1 MKKKGSM
8 TIELSLLMPFI
19 IGIIILIIFLSFY
32 LHDSCVV
39 ERVGYS
45 CLLNGVNSDKT
56 SEEIVNDFYNEIEG
70 SLLCRW
76 DINFDVSFMG
86 TNAVALVTGRMLP
99 DSQLMFGIISG
110 SVFRYSTK
118 FSVNFLSEAE
128 YIWN

>member
-1 MKKKGSM
+1 M

-32 LHDSCVV
+32 LHDSCVI

-45 CLLNGVNSDKT
+45 CLLNGINSDRT

-70 SLLCRW
+70 SLLCGW

-86 TNAVALVTGRMLP
+86 TSAAASVTGRMLP

-110 SVFRYSTK
+110 NVFRYSTK
-118 FSVNFLSEAE
+118 FNVHLLSEAE